1 MNWEAVQVYGKR
13 VVIPLLIGWLVLAAC
28 GSNSSGGGGK
38 SEASVAIVPGGPHP
52 YFEPM
57 RTAIVD
63 AAADFKLTKGSFEV
77 PTDWKQD
84 LQNQL
89 LTSLASQ
96 GYNGFGI
103 FPTDGDAANGIVSQL
118 AARNIPV
125 VAVGGCVHE
134 PTKTVFCLATDV
146 GASAYQAAKATI
158 QAMGGKGLLLHGTGL
173 LTDPNT
179 QKRDEAVKKAVAE
192 TNGAVTLITIADIDK
207 DAQTADTAINQA
219 LAAHKDIAG
228 IVTTAYNPTV
238 AAAKALR
245 TLGDKRI
252 KMVGIDDDPVTL
264 AAVKDGFLVGTMG
277 QNPYGQAYI
286 GAYVVDQL
294 HKGCKKKSDAPY
306 FVDSGTLL
314 IGPDKTVTYK
324 DDFKKLTKQI
334 SGGFKA
340 KYLSC

>member
-1 MNWEAVQVYGKR
+1 LRPHAWGT
-13 VVIPLLIGWLVLAAC
+13 PFLIGILLVVAC
-28 GSNSSGGGGK
+28 GSSGPSGGGTTA
-38 SEASVAIVPGGPHP
+38 ASVAIVPGGPHP

-57 RTAIVD
+57 RQAIVD
-63 AAADFKLTKGSFEV
+63 AQADFHLTKGSFQV

-103 FPTDGDAANGIVSQL
+103 FPTDGDAANGIVSEL
-118 AARNIPV
+118 VSRGDPV
-125 VAVGGCVHE
+125 VAVGGCLHE
-134 PTKTVFCLATDV
+134 PTKTSFCLATDV
-146 GASAYQAAKATI
+146 GASAYKAAKTVI
-158 QAMGGKGLLLHGTGL
+158 DAMGGKGLLLHGTGI

-192 TNGAVTLITIADIDK
+192 TNGAVTLITLADIDK

-219 LAAHKDIAG
+219 LAAHKNITG

-252 KMVGIDDDPVTL
+252 KMVGIDDDPITL
-264 AAVKDGFLVGTMG
+264 AAVKDGFLIGSMG

-286 GAYVVDQL
+286 GAYAVNQL
-294 HKGCKKKSDAPY
+294 HEGCKKKSDAPY
-306 FVDSGTLL
+306 FIDSGTLL
-314 IGPDKTVTYK
+314 ITADKTTTYK
-324 DDFKKLTKQI
+324 DDFKTLTKQLA
-334 SGGFKA
+334 SDFKA

>member
-1 MNWEAVQVYGKR
+1 MTGKREAVS
-13 VVIPLLIGWLVLAAC
+13 ILIGLFVLTAC
-28 GSNSSGGGGK
+28 GGTQGGGGGTTA
-38 SEASVAIVPGGPHP
+38 ASVAIVPGGPHP

-57 RTAIVD
+57 RGAIAD
-63 AAADFKLTKGSFEV
+63 ATTDFKLTKGSFEV

-89 LTSLASQ
+89 LTSLASK

-118 AARNIPV
+118 VSRGDPV

-134 PTKTVFCLATDV
+134 PTKTSFCLATDV
-146 GASAYQAAKATI
+146 GASAYTAAKTVI
-158 QAMGGKGLLLHGTGL
+158 QAMGGKGVLLHGTGL

-179 QKRDEAVKKAVAE
+179 QLRDQAVKKAVGEA
-192 TNGAVTLITIADIDK
+192 GSSVTLITLADIDK

-219 LAAHKDIAG
+219 LAAHKDING

-252 KMVGIDDDPVTL
+252 KMVGIDDDPITL
-264 AAVKDGFLVGTMG
+264 AAVKDGFLVGSMG

-286 GAYVVDQL
+286 GAYALDQM
-294 HKGCKKKSDAPY
+294 HRGCKKKSGAPY
-306 FVDSGTLL
+306 FIDSGTLL
-314 IGPDKTVTYK
+314 ISADKTTTYQN
-324 DDFKKLTKQI
+324 DFKTLTKQI
-334 SGGFKA
+334 AGDFKA

>member
-1 MNWEAVQVYGKR
+1 MTGKR
-13 VVIPLLIGWLVLAAC
+13 EAMSILAALFVLTAC
-28 GSNSSGGGGK
+28 GGTTGGGGGTTA
-38 SEASVAIVPGGPHP
+38 ASVAIVPGGPHP

-57 RTAIVD
+57 RGAITD
-63 AAADFKLTKGSFEV
+63 AAADFKLTKGSFQV

-118 AARNIPV
+118 VSRGDPV
-125 VAVGGCVHE
+125 VAVGSCVHE
-134 PTKTVFCLATDV
+134 PTKTSFCLATDV
-146 GASAYQAAKATI
+146 GASAYTAAKTVI
-158 QAMGGKGLLLHGTGL
+158 TAMGGKGVLLHGTGL

-179 QKRDEAVKKAVAE
+179 QLRDQAVKKAVSEA
-192 TNGAVTLITIADIDK
+192 GSGVTLITIADIDK

-219 LAAHKDIAG
+219 LAAHKDITG

-252 KMVGIDDDPVTL
+252 KMVGIDDDPITL

-286 GAYVVDQL
+286 GAYTLDQL
-294 HKGCKKKSDAPY
+294 HRGCKKKDGAPY
-306 FVDSGTLL
+306 FIDSGTLL
-314 IGPDKTVTYK
+314 ITPDKTATYAN
-324 DDFKKLTKQI
+324 DFKTLTKQI
-334 SGGFKA
+334 TDGFKG
-340 KYLSC
+340 KYLTC